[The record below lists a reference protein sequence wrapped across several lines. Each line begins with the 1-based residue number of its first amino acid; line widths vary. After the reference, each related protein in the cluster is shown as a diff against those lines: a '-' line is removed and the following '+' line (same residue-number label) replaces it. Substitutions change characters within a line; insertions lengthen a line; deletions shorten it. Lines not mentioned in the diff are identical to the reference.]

1 MNGQRRVGET
11 YITPSSGVTAVPR
24 RPSRCGPFVV
34 VVPILIARRNNIVK
48 YLVIHHMDDAV
59 VDNPL
64 SDSDAAEINAW
75 VTEMQAGGVY
85 QEGSPLRPAREG
97 ATVRVRAGDVLV
109 TDGPFAEA
117 KEQIAG
123 FEVLEC
129 ASMEEAVKLLAR
141 HPSARLGTLEVR
153 ELWE

>member
-1 MNGQRRVGET
+1 M
-11 YITPSSGVTAVPR
+11 
-24 RPSRCGPFVV
+24 
-34 VVPILIARRNNIVK
+34 K
-48 YLVIHHMDDAV
+48 YLVIHHMSDDI

-64 SDSDAAEINAW
+64 SDSDETEVNAW
-75 VTEMQAGGVY
+75 VSEMHDNGVH
-85 QEGSPLRPAREG
+85 QHGAVLRPARE
-97 ATVRVRAGDVLV
+97 AAVVRVRGGEVLV

-153 ELWE
+153 EFWE